1 MYNLIYEAKPF
12 YGVKPVFV
20 IFSLVAIFVTLYL
33 ILSWGKFDTGDRIF
47 FSIISAVMLLVV
59 FSQVYTAIDAK
70 HKVYNAY
77 VSGEYLTVEGVI
89 SEYTLAEEGQPNLP
103 DDFYVND
110 VSFSVPGFVSI
121 WGYPLKQVDGGILK
135 DGIYVRICY
144 IPYKFENVI
153 MKLEILE

>member
-1 MYNLIYEAKPF
+1 MYKLIYEARLY
-12 YGVKPVFV
+12 YGVNPAFVMLCLIPVFIIALLI
-20 IFSLVAIFVTLYL
+20 IFWKKVDIGVRCFV
-33 ILSWGKFDTGDRIF
+33 S
-47 FSIISAVMLLVV
+47 SIIVFILFII
-59 FSQVYTAIDAK
+59 FSQVYIAIDSK

-103 DDFYVND
+103 DRFYVND
-110 VSFSVPGFVSI
+110 VRFSVPGFVSI

>member
-1 MYNLIYEAKPF
+1 MYKLIYEARLY
-12 YGVKPVFV
+12 YGVNPAFVMLCLIPVFIIALLI
-20 IFSLVAIFVTLYL
+20 IFWKKVDIGVRCFV
-33 ILSWGKFDTGDRIF
+33 S
-47 FSIISAVMLLVV
+47 SIIVFILFII
-59 FSQVYTAIDAK
+59 FSQVYIAIDSK

-103 DDFYVND
+103 DSFYVND